1 MRLRMLDK
9 VSRPGLHFLF
19 ALVVVLFAGLSCRSF
34 DDRTGSSGINEGPEV
49 DVTGTWSGTWSM
61 TVGVPDSGTVTF
73 DIEQDSDGNVFGQSE
88 WIGSPCWTNPIP
100 DFIAAYDPGVPV
112 PTRFK
117 AIIEGTVMLNATV
130 MEILRDPP
138 PAPRRDDHR
147 ATGRLE
153 VVADRIVGTF
163 TVTAPFAA
171 SGSDATTR
179 CDDKLPRL
187 GDQGVLE
194 LRRS

>member
-9 VSRPGLHFLF
+9 VSRPGLHLLF

-34 DDRTGSSGINEGPEV
+34 DDRTGSSGINEGPEA
-49 DVTGTWSGTWSM
+49 DVTGTWGGTWSM

-73 DIEQDSDGNVFGQSE
+73 DIEQDADGNVWGEST

-100 DFIAAYDPGVPV
+100 GLVDPV

-117 AIIEGTVMLNATV
+117 SVIEGTVMEIATV
-130 MEILRDPP
+130 MEILKDPP
-138 PAPRRDDHR
+138 PAPRREVYR

-153 VVADRIVGTF
+153 VVADRIIGTF
-163 TVTAPFAA
+163 TVVAP
-171 SGSDATTR
+171 SGTTLNDNTTR
-179 CDDKLPRL
+179 CDDNLPRL

-194 LRRS
+194 LSRS